1 VQVAAARE
9 TARAHPHW
17 RYTELPDV
25 GHVPQLQV
33 PDRVA
38 KELLGWLAETVTAPA
53 ARS

>member
-1 VQVAAARE
+1 
-9 TARAHPHW
+9 
-17 RYTELPDV
+17 
-25 GHVPQLQV
+25 V